1 MLPALLGILI
11 SALVAG
17 VLVVGLRA
25 PRTRKLAMIGLLP
38 AGCAFGAFGWAA
50 FAPDAVLGLRMG
62 AGLAAIAAGVA
73 HAVCFSILPL
83 PVKRVWMRMI
93 LIPIGAWCG
102 TFASLW
108 FFWHQAGDSVRAPLF
123 VLGAATI
130 VSWLMVPFLSRNRGY
145 VESGTRKIPSVRF
158 PCPRCG
164 TRVDWGQGIAACTD
178 CGLFLHI
185 YWPADEIQKR
195 EPFVAGTSEP
205 ASVRFACPKCRV
217 KSDWPRGDQACAHCA
232 LKISLH
238 WNTHAGP
245 KPPASP

>member
-11 SALVAG
+11 SALVAS

-38 AGCAFGAFGWAA
+38 AGCGFGAFAWSA
-50 FAPDAVLGLRMG
+50 FAPDAAPGLRMG
-62 AGLAAIAAGVA
+62 AGLAAIAAGIA

-83 PVKRVWMRMI
+83 PAKRVWMRLI

-108 FFWHQAGDSVRAPLF
+108 FLWHQAGDSVRAPLV

-130 VSWLMVPFLSRNRGY
+130 LSWLTVPFFARNRGY

-195 EPFVAGTSEP
+195 DVFVTGDHEP
-205 ASVRFACPKCRV
+205 ASVRFACPQCRV
-217 KSDWPRGDQACAHCA
+217 KSDWPRGDRSCTHCG
-232 LKISLH
+232 LKVSLH
-238 WNTHAGP
+238 WNTHTGP
-245 KPPASP
+245 IPPAP